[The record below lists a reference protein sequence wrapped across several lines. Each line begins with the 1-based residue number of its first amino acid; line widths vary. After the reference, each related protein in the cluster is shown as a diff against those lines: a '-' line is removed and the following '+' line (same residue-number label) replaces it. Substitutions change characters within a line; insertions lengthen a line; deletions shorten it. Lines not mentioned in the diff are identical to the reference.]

1 MKKVSKILDLL
12 TFSEKKDL
20 LILLILIFFMA
31 LIDMVG
37 VASILP
43 FIGILSNP
51 EIITSNSFLNY
62 FYTSSKSLG
71 VNDEGD
77 FLFLIGI
84 LVFVILILA
93 LSTKAITYYFLMNF
107 AFMREYSI
115 GKRLVQGY
123 LHQPYKWFLTK
134 NSADLGRSVLSEVTQ
149 VIGLTIIP
157 LLELI
162 VNSTIII
169 FILTL
174 LIIVDPIV
182 SLSAGLILSGGYFII
197 YFLIKNILDKIGLI
211 RTESNTLRFRTT
223 SEAFG
228 AIKEVKIGNFENKYN
243 SRYEGPAY
251 EYAKSQRSARIIAL
265 IPRYF
270 LEALA
275 FGGMIVIILFLMGRN
290 GEFRDILSLITLYA
304 FAGYKLMPAL
314 QKVYGSIVNI
324 NYSTSALDKLHG
336 DIVSLDKK
344 KRYTNNFQN
353 LDFKDSIELKNI
365 NFSYKNLEKKNL
377 NNISLRIN
385 KLNKIGI
392 VGSTGSG
399 KTTLIDIITGLLEM
413 SSGKILIDGKELNEK
428 NVRSWQK
435 QIGYVPQQI
444 YLNDDTLASN
454 IGFGVEKSKI
464 DYKAIVR
471 ASKVANLH
479 KFVEDNLK
487 DKYETIVGEGG
498 IRLSGGQRQRIGI
511 ARALYHNPK
520 LLILDEATSALDNIT
535 EKIVMEAIENL
546 DRKMTIIL
554 IAHRLTTVK
563 NCDTIFLLENG
574 EIRSQG
580 SFSKLYED
588 NANFKKMSDI

>member
-12 TFSEKKDL
+12 TLSEKKDL

-51 EIITSNSFLNY
+51 EIIISNSFLNY

-479 KFVEDNLK
+479 KFVEDNLQ

-588 NANFKKMSDI
+588 NANFQKMSDI

>member
-77 FLFLIGI
+77 FLFLTGI

-228 AIKEVKIGNFENKYN
+228 AIKEVKIGNLENKYN

-314 QKVYGSIVNI
+314 QKIYGSIVNI

-344 KRYTNNFQN
+344 KRYINNFQN

>member
-12 TFSEKKDL
+12 TLSEKKDL

-31 LIDMVG
+31 LIDMLG

-228 AIKEVKIGNFENKYN
+228 AIKEVKIGNLENKYN

-479 KFVEDNLK
+479 KFVEDNLQ

>member
-12 TFSEKKDL
+12 TLSEKKDL

-31 LIDMVG
+31 LIDMLG

-51 EIITSNSFLNY
+51 EIITNNSFLNY

-228 AIKEVKIGNFENKYN
+228 AIKEVKIGNLENKYN

-344 KRYTNNFQN
+344 KRYINNFQN

-479 KFVEDNLK
+479 KFVEDNLQ

-574 EIRSQG
+574 EIKSQG

>member
-12 TFSEKKDL
+12 TLSEKKDL

-31 LIDMVG
+31 LIDMLG

-228 AIKEVKIGNFENKYN
+228 AIKEVKIGNLENKYN

-344 KRYTNNFQN
+344 KRYINNFQN

-479 KFVEDNLK
+479 KFVEDNLQ

-574 EIRSQG
+574 EIKSQG